1 MYVFSFVMAPNYRY
15 FIILGDELS
24 ILSLNLEC
32 IYVYVWFKKFNI
44 QSTWEWN
51 QKLTLFN
58 N

>member
-1 MYVFSFVMAPNYRY
+1 MAPNYRY

-24 ILSLNLEC
+24 ILRLNLEC
-32 IYVYVWFKKFNI
+32 IYVYVWFEKFNI